1 MARKEIEYERNQFG
15 IVYKKCCASCAL
27 KKYSYDGKRLC
38 SLNNKVVRALHI
50 CRKWQMSE
58 GLKNAGRSSG
68 VVRDIVTKEV
78 VIH

>member
-1 MARKEIEYERNQFG
+1 MAREENRCMRNQFG

-78 VIH
+78 IF

>member
-1 MARKEIEYERNQFG
+1 MAREENRCMRNQFG

-38 SLNNKVVRALHI
+38 SLNNKVVRAQHI

>member
-1 MARKEIEYERNQFG
+1 MAREENRCMRNQFG

-38 SLNNKVVRALHI
+38 SLNNKVIRALHI

-78 VIH
+78 IF

>member
-1 MARKEIEYERNQFG
+1 MAKKVMEFERNQFG

-58 GLKNAGRSSG
+58 GMKNAGRKSG
-68 VVRDIVTKEV
+68 AVRDLVTKEV
-78 VIH
+78 IF

>member
-1 MARKEIEYERNQFG
+1 MAKKEIKFELNQFG
-15 IVYKKCCASCAL
+15 IAVRKCCASCAL

-58 GLKNAGRSSG
+58 GLKNAGLGSG
-68 VVRDIVTKEV
+68 VVRHRATKEV
-78 VIH
+78 LF

>member
-1 MARKEIEYERNQFG
+1 MAKKVMEFERNQFG

-58 GLKNAGRSSG
+58 GLKNAGRKSG
-68 VVRDIVTKEV
+68 AVRDIVTKEV

>member
-1 MARKEIEYERNQFG
+1 MAREENRCMRNQFG
-15 IVYKKCCASCAL
+15 IAVRKYCASCAL

-58 GLKNAGRSSG
+58 GMKNAGRKSG
-68 VVRDIVTKEV
+68 AVRDLVTKEV
-78 VIH
+78 IF

>member
-1 MARKEIEYERNQFG
+1 MAREENRCMRNQFG
-15 IVYKKCCASCAL
+15 IACKKCCASCAL

-58 GLKNAGRSSG
+58 GLKNAGRKSG
-68 VVRDIVTKEV
+68 AVRDLVTKEV
-78 VIH
+78 IF

>member
-1 MARKEIEYERNQFG
+1 MAKKVMEFERNQFG

-38 SLNNKVVRALHI
+38 SLNNKEVGALHI

-58 GLKNAGRSSG
+58 GLKNAGRKSG
-68 VVRDIVTKEV
+68 VVRDIETKEV

>member
-1 MARKEIEYERNQFG
+1 MAKKEIKFELNQFG
-15 IVYKKCCASCAL
+15 IAVKVCCASCAL

-38 SLNNKVVRALHI
+38 SLNNEKVETLHI

-78 VIH
+78 VIG

>member
-1 MARKEIEYERNQFG
+1 MAREENRCMRNQFG

-68 VVRDIVTKEV
+68 VVRDMVTKEV

>member
-38 SLNNKVVRALHI
+38 SLNNKVIRALHI

-58 GLKNAGRSSG
+58 GIKNAGRKSG
-68 VVRDIVTKEV
+68 VVRDIETKEV
-78 VIH
+78 VIG

>member
-1 MARKEIEYERNQFG
+1 MAKKEIEYERNQFG

-58 GLKNAGRSSG
+58 GMKNAGRKSG
-68 VVRDIVTKEV
+68 AVRDLVTKEV
-78 VIH
+78 IF

>member
-1 MARKEIEYERNQFG
+1 MAREENRCMRNQFG

-58 GLKNAGRSSG
+58 GLKNAGRKSG
-68 VVRDIVTKEV
+68 AVRDLVTKEV
-78 VIH
+78 IF

>member
-1 MARKEIEYERNQFG
+1 MAREENRCMRNQFG

>member
-1 MARKEIEYERNQFG
+1 MAKKEIKFELNQFG
-15 IVYKKCCASCAL
+15 IAVKVCCASCAL

-38 SLNNKVVRALHI
+38 SLNNEKVETLHI

-58 GLKNAGRSSG
+58 GLKNAGRKSG
-68 VVRDIVTKEV
+68 AVRDIVTKEV

>member
-1 MARKEIEYERNQFG
+1 MAKKEIKFELNQFG
-15 IVYKKCCASCAL
+15 IAVKVCCASCAL

-58 GLKNAGRSSG
+58 GMKNAGRKSG
-68 VVRDIVTKEV
+68 AVRDIVTKEV
-78 VIH
+78 VIG